1 MKKFTLSQYLL
12 YMDIYRI
19 TYMAS
24 VPTIMVMLSKD
35 ASASVYN
42 FSAVEQVVSGS
53 APLGKDTGALIAKRF
68 LNPGVLVKQGWGM
81 TECTCSATGFAPD
94 DVDDGL
100 SVGWL
105 NANVSGKIVPIKDRT
120 FDEDRTKF
128 IGEIWIAGPNIM
140 KGYFN
145 KPKETAD
152 TIIYENGKR
161 WLRTGD
167 IGYFDR
173 MGRLYIVDR
182 LKVRDALL
190 KNQITK
196 LINFSR
202 SWSRLRAYRLP
213 QQS

>member
-1 MKKFTLSQYLL
+1 MAKFNLRQYLL

-35 ASASVYN
+35 ASASAYN
-42 FSAVEQVVSGS
+42 FSAVEQVVTGS
-53 APLGKDTGALIAKRF
+53 APLGKDIGALIAKRF

-94 DVDDGL
+94 DVDDGT

-105 NANVSGKIVPIKDRT
+105 NANVSGKIVPIEGREFEGHGT
-120 FDEDRTKF
+120 NVV
-128 IGEIWIAGPNIM
+128 GEIWISGPNVM

-145 KPKETAD
+145 RPEETQE
-152 TIIYENGKR
+152 TVVYENGRR

-167 IGYFDR
+167 IGYFSSK
-173 MGRLYIVDR
+173 GLLYIVDR
-182 LKVRDALL
+182 LKVRATPLNARNKFD
-190 KNQITK
+190 
-196 LINFSR
+196 
-202 SWSRLRAYRLP
+202 
-213 QQS
+213 